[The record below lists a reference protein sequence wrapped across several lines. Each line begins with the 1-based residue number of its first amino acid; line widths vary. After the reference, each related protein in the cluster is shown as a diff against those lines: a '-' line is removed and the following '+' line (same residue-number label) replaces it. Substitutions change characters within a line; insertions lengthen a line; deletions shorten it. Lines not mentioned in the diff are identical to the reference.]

1 MKNSYN
7 SQLFRK
13 PLTKELLIII
23 KDIYQ
28 IKNLNN
34 HTFDKKKLK
43 NYNIIEQLELYHFY
57 ISDFYLPCKEKI
69 FFKNININ
77 RSVTILKQILRE
89 FNYEISATEKYS
101 KYKKYTL
108 YRINK
113 INNKKLISME
123 NNQIFF
129 D

>member
-13 PLTKELLIII
+13 PLTKELLTII

-34 HTFDKKKLK
+34 HTFDKKIK

-57 ISDFYLPCKEKI
+57 ISDFYLPCKEKY
-69 FFKNININ
+69 F
-77 RSVTILKQILRE
+77 
-89 FNYEISATEKYS
+89 
-101 KYKKYTL
+101 
-108 YRINK
+108 
-113 INNKKLISME
+113 
-123 NNQIFF
+123 
-129 D
+129 